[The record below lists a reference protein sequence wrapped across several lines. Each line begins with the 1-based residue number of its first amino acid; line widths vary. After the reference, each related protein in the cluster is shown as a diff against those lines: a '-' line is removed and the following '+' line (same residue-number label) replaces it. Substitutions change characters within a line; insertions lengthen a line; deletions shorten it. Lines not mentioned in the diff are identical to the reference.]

1 MISGDCQVL
10 RVRLRSSGSG
20 NAEASFGTVKAEGV
34 RLLGVEPEFHWICH
48 VPVATGRPISVE
60 DVTYRKSVCVIGQ
73 NMLRKLFNGSPDALG
88 KRIAVSGHQFL
99 VVGVIGGVED
109 VSNPDTILV
118 PISVARSRYKDMY
131 HIRDIYVRAENWDVV
146 KTVQEEALNVLI
158 RNQPAYADAI
168 TVIYY
173 PETLKTIQR
182 TILIVKMF
190 LYAALGV
197 TLLLAGLGI
206 TNVMLAAVRERTT
219 EIGLRKA
226 VGATDGM
233 IMSQF
238 LMESVGISLLGA
250 GLGIVLGIISV
261 EILER
266 IFDMA
271 PSYRVF
277 FATLLGG
284 IVLGIIL
291 GMISGLIPARKAS
304 GLDAADAMRFE

>member
-1 MISGDCQVL
+1 
-10 RVRLRSSGSG
+10 
-20 NAEASFGTVKAEGV
+20 
-34 RLLGVEPEFHWICH
+34 
-48 VPVATGRPISVE
+48 
-60 DVTYRKSVCVIGQ
+60 
-73 NMLRKLFNGSPDALG
+73 
-88 KRIAVSGHQFL
+88 
-99 VVGVIGGVED
+99 
-109 VSNPDTILV
+109 
-118 PISVARSRYKDMY
+118 MY

-146 KTVQEEALNVLI
+146 KTVHEEALNVLI

-190 LYAALGV
+190 LYAALSV

-238 LMESVGISLLGA
+238 LMEAVGISLLGS

-266 IFDMA
+266 VFDMA

-277 FATLLGG
+277 LATLFGG
-284 IVLGIIL
+284 MVLGIIL
-291 GMISGLIPARKAS
+291 GMISGLIPAKKAS

>member
-1 MISGDCQVL
+1 MCQIRTQSSCPFQL
-10 RVRLRSSGSG
+10 R
-20 NAEASFGTVKAEGV
+20 
-34 RLLGVEPEFHWICH
+34 
-48 VPVATGRPISVE
+48 GR
-60 DVTYRKSVCVIGQ
+60 
-73 NMLRKLFNGSPDALG
+73 
-88 KRIAVSGHQFL
+88 
-99 VVGVIGGVED
+99 
-109 VSNPDTILV
+109 DT
-118 PISVARSRYKDMY
+118 RDMY

-168 TVIYY
+168 TVLYY

-261 EILER
+261 EILENFR
-266 IFDMA
+266 YD
-271 PSYRVF
+271 PLLPRF
-277 FATLLGG
+277 FSRLF
-284 IVLGIIL
+284 
-291 GMISGLIPARKAS
+291 S
-304 GLDAADAMRFE
+304 AA